1 VTLTDADDSPMRG
14 DEQSGGKSDPRRA
27 DRDGMTPKET
37 GEKRSR
43 PLVSVVLPTY
53 NRPEELRRAAASVAD
68 QTYPAIELVVV
79 DDCSER
85 PARETLADIDVGHVS
100 VRHVRHEVNR
110 GANAARNSGIR
121 AATGEYVAFL
131 DDDDEWHSDK
141 LARQVATFVT
151 GDADVGVVYTG
162 MRFVRPDGTRDVLP
176 RLRGDV
182 TEALLVGRSLSQF
195 SAVMVRRAV
204 IDQAGLPDE
213 RFPSWQDREWYLRLS
228 QHCAFEPVVEPL
240 CVRRLDSDD
249 RISDDFE
256 RKRDVSYPLFVETH
270 RPLAREHGLEGPFL
284 AAAAE
289 SLGKTALQRGAFGD
303 ARRFLLRALR
313 ADPIRTPRFYAFLAS
328 ALGGRPVYRVARR
341 LARSIGV

>member
-85 PARETLADIDVGHVS
+85 PAQETLADIDVGHVS